1 VAGGVLN
8 LAGITVFKANN
19 GVIEIPNETQIKGIT
34 DTQDIFIDQA
44 SFDVNTNKLT
54 LETVTGNQITV
65 DLSSLSNKLTGTA
78 SQDATALAIA
88 LG

>member
-19 GVIEIPNETQIKGIT
+19 GVIEIPNGTQIKGIT
-34 DTQDIFIDQA
+34 DTSDTFLDTA
-44 SFDVNTNKLT
+44 TFDVSTNILQ
-54 LETVTGNQITV
+54 LVTTDGNAVNV
-65 DLSSLSNKLTGTA
+65 DLSSLSNKLIGTA

>member
-1 VAGGVLN
+1 MAGGVLN

-19 GVIEIPNETQIKGIT
+19 GVIEIPNGTQIKGVT
-34 DTQDIFIDQA
+34 DVSDTFLSTA
-44 SFDVNTNKLT
+44 TFDVSTNMLQLT
-54 LETVTGNQITV
+54 TTDGNAITV
-65 DLSSLSNKLTGTA
+65 DLSSLSNKLIGTA